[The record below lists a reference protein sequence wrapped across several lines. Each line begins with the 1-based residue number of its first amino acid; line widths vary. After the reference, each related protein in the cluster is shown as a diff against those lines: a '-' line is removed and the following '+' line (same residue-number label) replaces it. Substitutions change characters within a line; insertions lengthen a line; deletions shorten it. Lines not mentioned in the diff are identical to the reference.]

1 MELFLPVRAV
11 HIEKAESLSTDSF
24 INALRRFIAR
34 RGAVKLI
41 RSDNGSN
48 FVGAQRELKEELQNW
63 NQSKINGFLL
73 QKGIDWRFNPPS
85 GSHFGG
91 VWERQIRTIRQ
102 ILQAITKQQQLDDD
116 GLQTFF
122 CEVEQIIN
130 SRPITKPSEDA
141 GDLEALTPNMLFTMK
156 STALA
161 PYLTG
166 KHDMYARR
174 RWR

>member
-1 MELFLPVRAV
+1 
-11 HIEKAESLSTDSF
+11 
-24 INALRRFIAR
+24 FIAR

-48 FVGAQRELKEELQNW
+48 FVGAQRELKDELQNW
-63 NQSKINGFLL
+63 NQLKINGFLL

-85 GSHFGG
+85 GSHFDG
-91 VWERQIRTIRQ
+91 VWERQICTLRQ

-161 PYLTG
+161 PCLAG
-166 KHDMYARR
+166 KRDMYARR